1 MNSPTPECA
10 KWLHHKAQWRTLRD
24 VGFRPELALD
34 LTQRGFDEAV
44 DRFLGVLQ
52 PGATAVVFYAG
63 HGIRI
68 DGVNYLL
75 PVDYDARDAG
85 EVRSKAAYQQI
96 FCTTKLLRRASACK
110 S

>member
-1 MNSPTPECA
+1 MREMTREQWPSRCA
-10 KWLHHKAQWRTLRD
+10 TWALGRN
-24 VGFRPELALD
+24 LALD

-63 HGIRI
+63 HGIQI

-75 PVDYDARDAG
+75 PVDYDARDAS
-85 EVRSKAAYQQI
+85 EVR
-96 FCTTKLLRRASACK
+96 
-110 S
+110 